1 MTGLRP
7 SHLKCIFRGKR
18 ENDSPEAQCRATL
31 SRLIHLTFEDPAQ
44 LGPDDFWENFCGGKL
59 SIVPQENK
67 SRPVGQ
73 KNLLYKLMTSLQGRK
88 HDKVLVQLAGPAH
101 LAGKPNGVLAAALM
115 AQMEID
121 YAQRV
126 TETDEPSIRCIL
138 TTDAESA
145 FQSTSRKHCYDVLC
159 SEPTLKEQLA
169 PFFAHTH
176 KGSQRVYWPEGNRL
190 LKPSSGFT
198 QGDVNSSKLFTCNTA
213 SLVAGLQQA
222 GGDHATVVAIV
233 DDITIMGTLAALV
246 KVDEARENLQKPSNY
261 LVNKKKQYV
270 YTANAAHV
278 PTIQQALPGHK
289 VIYIGGDIGF
299 TLSGIPLG
307 GEQHIIAALQN
318 NLNKTTRI
326 IANIAKLTN
335 VQEKLILLLQCI
347 PGRIQHLLSAVPTHL
362 SRDFARQHDEAIMNA
377 VAAALD
383 LGILT
388 ERDKLLMQ
396 RKISNHGLG
405 LRSMESNL
413 EFLFLAGFMKTV
425 RSIRHAFPNF
435 LGALECTLEADSGY
449 GLQLVDALE
458 HLQRLPSRKLRILLP
473 DSLRDVMK
481 DDYVW
486 PHDDIQRELDHMVAD
501 AHDAHYNMERIG
513 DQQDKATMLSTD
525 ASIFMLIPRSELLRI
540 SDEQITYLARQLFGK
555 AQRKCVRKYCPN
567 TAFSTGNICGAVL
580 DSRDIHIRTCKMN
593 NVNHQKHAALQQ
605 WFEDLCKQA
614 HIQTTPAP
622 PISEVSECNPTKQ
635 LAADIM
641 LIDVSLRQPGRDGK
655 SVAIDFSIVTPAA
668 ESYCKEAAKT
678 PLHAA
683 GLRETMKV
691 NKYSQSYKDMGDVH
705 FEPFV
710 LESGGVF
717 GVRAQ
722 EVFRRICDLITQST
736 GQSGSAIAHFWR
748 SRLLVTLAKIT
759 FTNAQKWA
767 LAHNR
772 LRDPDSVVTDLADY
786 YDHDEHEVK
795 RMLHSSGPE
804 RIYMADQEDSGRHAD
819 GNREDEGNEEEGKD
833 ADI

>member
-1 MTGLRP
+1 M
-7 SHLKCIFRGKR
+7 SCFFRGV
-18 ENDSPEAQCRATL
+18 A
-31 SRLIHLTFEDPAQ
+31 F
-44 LGPDDFWENFCGGKL
+44 
-59 SIVPQENK
+59 
-67 SRPVGQ
+67 GQ
-73 KNLLYKLMTSLQGRK
+73 KNLLYKLMTSLMGRK
-88 HDKVLVQLAGPAH
+88 HNKSLVQLAGPAH

-115 AQMEID
+115 AQMELD

-126 TETDEPSIRCIL
+126 AEGETPSIRCIL

-145 FQSTSRKHCYDVLC
+145 FQSTSRKHCHQVLC
-159 SEPTLKEQLA
+159 SEPTLREQVA

-176 KGSQRVYWPEGNRL
+176 KGSQRVYWPEGKRL

-213 SLVAGLQQA
+213 SLVAGLQSA
-222 GGDHATVVAIV
+222 GGDQATVVAIV

-246 KVDEARENLQKPSNY
+246 KVDEAREDLQKPSNY
-261 LVNKKKQYV
+261 LVNKTKQYV
-270 YTANAAHV
+270 YTMNEAHV
-278 PTIQQALPGHK
+278 PTIQEALPGHE
-289 VIYIGGDIGF
+289 VIYIGSETGF

-307 GEQHIIAALQN
+307 GEKHIIDVLQN
-318 NLNKTTRI
+318 NLDKTKNLI
-326 IANIAKLTN
+326 VNISRLTN

-347 PGRIQHLLSAVPTHL
+347 PGRIQHLLAAVPMHL
-362 SRDFARQHDEAIMNA
+362 SRDFARQHDEAITAA
-377 VAAALD
+377 VANALD
-383 LGILT
+383 LGMLT
-388 ERDKLLMQ
+388 DRDKLLMQ

-425 RSIRHAFPNF
+425 RSIRHAFPHFRNT
-435 LGALECTLEADSGY
+435 LECTLEADSGY
-449 GLQLVDALE
+449 GIELVNALE
-458 HLQRLPSRKLRILLP
+458 CLQQLSSHKLRALLP
-473 DSLRDVMK
+473 KTIRDVME

-486 PHDDIQRELDHMVAD
+486 PHDDIQRELDHILAE
-501 AHDAHYNMERIG
+501 AHDAHYDMARIG

-525 ASIFMLIPRSELLRI
+525 TSIFLLIPRSELLRV
-540 SDEQITYLARQLFGK
+540 SNEELVYLAKQLFGK
-555 AQRKCVRKYCPN
+555 AQRRCVRKFCPN
-567 TAFSTGNICGAVL
+567 TAFGSGNICGTLL
-580 DSRDIHIRTCKMN
+580 DSRDIHIRTCKIN
-593 NVNHQKHAALQQ
+593 DVNHRKHAALQQ

-622 PISEVSECNPTKQ
+622 PISEVSERNPTKQ

-641 LIDVSLRQPGRDGK
+641 LIDVSLREPGRDGK

-668 ESYCKEAAKT
+668 ESYCKEAAKK

-683 GLRETMKV
+683 GLREVLKV

-722 EVFRRICDLITQST
+722 EVFQRICDLITQST

-759 FTNAQKWA
+759 FTNARKWA
-767 LAHNR
+767 LAHNKS
-772 LRDPDSVVTDLADY
+772 RDPDSIPTDLADY
-786 YDHDEHEVK
+786 YDHDERETN

-804 RIYMADQEDSGRHAD
+804 RRYMADHQEDISGRKDKEDD
-819 GNREDEGNEEEGKD
+819 GNIHEEGKD
-833 ADI
+833 DDEGEDADLVI

>member
-1 MTGLRP
+1 
-7 SHLKCIFRGKR
+7 
-18 ENDSPEAQCRATL
+18 
-31 SRLIHLTFEDPAQ
+31 
-44 LGPDDFWENFCGGKL
+44 
-59 SIVPQENK
+59 
-67 SRPVGQ
+67 
-73 KNLLYKLMTSLQGRK
+73 
-88 HDKVLVQLAGPAH
+88 
-101 LAGKPNGVLAAALM
+101 
-115 AQMEID
+115 
-121 YAQRV
+121 
-126 TETDEPSIRCIL
+126 
-138 TTDAESA
+138 
-145 FQSTSRKHCYDVLC
+145 
-159 SEPTLKEQLA
+159 
-169 PFFAHTH
+169 
-176 KGSQRVYWPEGNRL
+176 
-190 LKPSSGFT
+190 
-198 QGDVNSSKLFTCNTA
+198 
-213 SLVAGLQQA
+213 
-222 GGDHATVVAIV
+222 VVAIV

-246 KVDEARENLQKPSNY
+246 KVDESRENLQRPSNY

-270 YTANAAHV
+270 YTANEAHV
-278 PTIQQALPGHK
+278 AVIQQALPSHK

-307 GEQHIIAALQN
+307 GEQYIRAALQN
-318 NLNKTTRI
+318 NLNKTTHI
-326 IANIAKLTN
+326 IANISRLTN

-347 PGRIQHLLSAVPTHL
+347 PGRIQHLLAAVPTHL

-377 VAAALD
+377 VANALD
-383 LGILT
+383 LGVLT
-388 ERDKLLMQ
+388 ERDKMLMQ

-425 RSIRHAFPNF
+425 RSIKHAFPNF

-449 GLQLVDALE
+449 GLQLMDALG
-458 HLQRLPSRKLRILLP
+458 HLQLLPSQKLRALLP
-473 DSLRDVMK
+473 DTLRDVMK

-486 PHDDIQRELDHMVAD
+486 PHDDIQRELDHMLAD
-501 AHDAHYNMERIG
+501 SHDAHYNMDRIG

-525 ASIFMLIPRSELLRI
+525 ASIFLLIPRSELLRI
-540 SDEQITYLARQLFGK
+540 SNEQIIYLAKQLFGK

-567 TAFSTGNICGAVL
+567 TAFGSGNICGAVL
-580 DSRDIHIRTCKMN
+580 DSRDIHIRTCRMN

-622 PISEVSECNPTKQ
+622 PISEVSERNPTKQ

-668 ESYCKEAAKT
+668 ESYRKEAARK

-683 GLRETMKV
+683 GLREAMKV
-691 NKYSQSYKDMGDVH
+691 NKYLQPYKDMGDVH

-710 LESGGVF
+710 LESGGIF

-736 GQSGSAIAHFWR
+736 GQRGSAIAHFWR

-767 LAHNR
+767 LAHNKP
-772 LRDPDSVVTDLADY
+772 RDPDSMVMDLVDY
-786 YDHDEHEVK
+786 YDHDEREVK

-804 RIYMADQEDSGRHAD
+804 RIYMADQEDSGGHAD
-819 GNREDEGNEEEGKD
+819 DDGAGVEESKEEGKD
-833 ADI
+833 EDFII

>member
-1 MTGLRP
+1 M
-7 SHLKCIFRGKR
+7 
-18 ENDSPEAQCRATL
+18 
-31 SRLIHLTFEDPAQ
+31 
-44 LGPDDFWENFCGGKL
+44 
-59 SIVPQENK
+59 
-67 SRPVGQ
+67 
-73 KNLLYKLMTSLQGRK
+73 
-88 HDKVLVQLAGPAH
+88 
-101 LAGKPNGVLAAALM
+101 
-115 AQMEID
+115 
-121 YAQRV
+121 
-126 TETDEPSIRCIL
+126 
-138 TTDAESA
+138 
-145 FQSTSRKHCYDVLC
+145 
-159 SEPTLKEQLA
+159 
-169 PFFAHTH
+169 
-176 KGSQRVYWPEGNRL
+176 
-190 LKPSSGFT
+190 
-198 QGDVNSSKLFTCNTA
+198 
-213 SLVAGLQQA
+213 
-222 GGDHATVVAIV
+222 

-246 KVDEARENLQKPSNY
+246 QVDEARENLQKPSNY

-289 VIYIGGDIGF
+289 VIYIGGDMGF

-307 GEQHIIAALQN
+307 GEQHITAALQN
-318 NLNKTTRI
+318 NLNKTTHI

-362 SRDFARQHDEAIMNA
+362 SRYFARQHDEAIMNA

-425 RSIRHAFPNF
+425 KSIRHAFPNF
-435 LGALECTLEADSGY
+435 LGALESTLEADSGY
-449 GLQLVDALE
+449 GLQLLDALE
-458 HLQRLPSRKLRILLP
+458 HLQRLPSRKLRTLLP
-473 DSLRDVMK
+473 DTLREVMK

-486 PHDDIQRELDHMVAD
+486 PHDDIQRELDRMLAET
-501 AHDAHYNMERIG
+501 HDAHYNMDRIG

-525 ASIFMLIPRSELLRI
+525 ASIFLLIPRSELLRI
-540 SDEQITYLARQLFGK
+540 SDEQIIYLAKQLFGK

-567 TAFSTGNICGAVL
+567 TSFGTGNICGAIL
-580 DSRDIHIRTCKMN
+580 DSRDIHIRTCRMN

-622 PISEVSECNPTKQ
+622 PISEVSERNPTKQ

-668 ESYCKEAAKT
+668 ESYCKEAAKK

-683 GLRETMKV
+683 GLREIMKV
-691 NKYSQSYKDMGDVH
+691 TKYSQSYKDMGDIH

-722 EVFRRICDLITQST
+722 EVFRRICELITQST

-772 LRDPDSVVTDLADY
+772 PRDPDSVVMDLADY
-786 YDHDEHEVK
+786 YDHDEREVK

-804 RIYMADQEDSGRHAD
+804 RNYMADKETSGGHAD
-819 GNREDEGNEEEGKD
+819 EDDGDRDNEGNEDEGNEDEGKD

>member
-1 MTGLRP
+1 
-7 SHLKCIFRGKR
+7 
-18 ENDSPEAQCRATL
+18 
-31 SRLIHLTFEDPAQ
+31 
-44 LGPDDFWENFCGGKL
+44 
-59 SIVPQENK
+59 
-67 SRPVGQ
+67 
-73 KNLLYKLMTSLQGRK
+73 
-88 HDKVLVQLAGPAH
+88 
-101 LAGKPNGVLAAALM
+101 M
-115 AQMEID
+115 AQMELD

-126 TETDEPSIRCIL
+126 TESDELSIRCIL

-159 SEPTLKEQLA
+159 SEPTLRERVA

-176 KGSQRVYWPEGNRL
+176 KGAQRVYWPEGNML
-190 LKPSSGFT
+190 LTPSSGFT

-213 SLVAGLQQA
+213 SLVAGLQLA
-222 GGDHATVVAIV
+222 GGDQATVVAIV

-246 KVDEARENLQKPSNY
+246 TVDAARENQQKPSNY

-270 YTANAAHV
+270 FTMNEAHM
-278 PTIQQALPGHK
+278 PEIQDKLPSHK
-289 VIYIGGDIGF
+289 VIYIGRDAGF
-299 TLSGIPLG
+299 KLSGIPLG
-307 GEQHIIAALQN
+307 GEQYIRTVLQN
-318 NLNKTTRI
+318 NLDKTKHI
-326 IANIAKLTN
+326 IANISRLTN

-347 PGRIQHLLSAVPTHL
+347 PGRIQHLLAAVPPHL
-362 SRDFARQHDEAIMNA
+362 SRDFARQHDEAISAA
-377 VAAALD
+377 VANALE
-383 LGILT
+383 LGTLT
-388 ERDKLLMQ
+388 GRDKLLMQ

-405 LRSMESNL
+405 LRSMETNL

-435 LGALECTLEADSGY
+435 SGALECTLEADSGY
-449 GLQLVDALE
+449 GLQLMDALE
-458 HLQRLPSRKLRILLP
+458 HLHQLPSQKLSALLP
-473 DSLRDVMK
+473 NTLRDVMK

-486 PHDDIQRELDHMVAD
+486 PHDAIQRELDHIIAEE
-501 AHDAHYNMERIG
+501 HDAHYDMTRIG

-525 ASIFMLIPRSELLRI
+525 TSIFLLIPRSELLSI
-540 SDEQITYLARQLFGK
+540 PDEHLIYLAKQLFGK
-555 AQRKCVRKYCPN
+555 AQRTCVRKFCPN
-567 TAFSTGNICGAVL
+567 TAFGSGNICGALL
-580 DSRDIHIRTCKMN
+580 DSRDIHIRTCRMN
-593 NVNHQKHAALQQ
+593 NVNHQKHAVLQQ

-622 PISEVSECNPTKQ
+622 PISEASERNPTKQ

-683 GLRETMKV
+683 GAREVMKV
-691 NKYSQSYKDMGDVH
+691 KKYSQSYKDMGDVH

-748 SRLLVTLAKIT
+748 SRLLVTLARIT

-767 LAHNR
+767 LAHNKP
-772 LRDPDSVVTDLADY
+772 RDPDSVVTDLADY
-786 YDHDEHEVK
+786 YDHDEREIN
-795 RMLHSSGPE
+795 RMIHSSGPE
-804 RIYMADQEDSGRHAD
+804 RRYMADQADSGRP
-819 GNREDEGNEEEGKD
+819 GGDEGKDDEGKDEGKD
-833 ADI
+833 ADII

>member
-1 MTGLRP
+1 
-7 SHLKCIFRGKR
+7 
-18 ENDSPEAQCRATL
+18 
-31 SRLIHLTFEDPAQ
+31 LTFENPAQ
-44 LGPDDFWENFCGGKL
+44 LGPDEFWENFCGGKL
-59 SIVPQENK
+59 SIVPQETK

-73 KNLLYKLMTSLQGRK
+73 KNLLYKLMTSLMGRT
-88 HDKVLVQLAGPAH
+88 HDKALVQLAGPSH

-115 AQMEID
+115 AQMELD

-126 TETDEPSIRCIL
+126 AESDELSIHCIL

-145 FQSTSRKHCYDVLC
+145 FQSTSRKHCHQVLC
-159 SEPTLKEQLA
+159 SEPTLRERVA

-176 KGSQRVYWPEGNRL
+176 KGSQRVYWPEGKRL

-213 SLVAGLQQA
+213 SLVAGLQLA
-222 GGDHATVVAIV
+222 GGDQATVVAIV

-246 KVDEARENLQKPSNY
+246 TVDEAREDLQKPSNY

-270 YTANAAHV
+270 YTMNEAHV
-278 PTIQQALPGHK
+278 STIQSALPSHK
-289 VIYIGGDIGF
+289 VIYIGGDTGF

-307 GEQHIIAALQN
+307 GEKHIRDALRN
-318 NLNKTTRI
+318 NLTKTKHI
-326 IANIAKLTN
+326 IANISRLTD

-347 PGRIQHLLSAVPTHL
+347 PGRIQHLLAAVPMHL
-362 SRDFARQHDEAIMNA
+362 SRDFARQHDEAITAA
-377 VAAALD
+377 VSDALD
-383 LGILT
+383 LGMLT
-388 ERDKLLMQ
+388 DRDKLLMR

-435 LGALECTLEADSGY
+435 QATLECTLDADSGY
-449 GLQLVDALE
+449 GLELMDALD
-458 HLQRLPSRKLRILLP
+458 HLQQLSSQKLSALLP
-473 DSLRDVMK
+473 NTLRDVMK

-486 PHDDIQRELDHMVAD
+486 PHDEIQRELDHILAK
-501 AHDAHYNMERIG
+501 AHDALYDMTRIG

-525 ASIFMLIPRSELLRI
+525 TSIFLLIPRSELLRI
-540 SDEQITYLARQLFGK
+540 SNEELIYLAKQLFGK
-555 AQRKCVRKYCPN
+555 AQRRCVLKFCPN
-567 TAFSTGNICGAVL
+567 TAFGTGNICGALL

-593 NVNHQKHAALQQ
+593 NVNHRKHAALQQ

-622 PISEVSECNPTKQ
+622 PISEASERNPTKQ

-668 ESYCKEAAKT
+668 ESYCREAAKK

-683 GLRETMKV
+683 GLRESMKV

-767 LAHNR
+767 LAHNKA
-772 LRDPDSVVTDLADY
+772 RDPDSIPMDLADY
-786 YDHDEHEVK
+786 YDHDEREMN
-795 RMLHSSGPE
+795 RMMHSSGPE
-804 RIYMADQEDSGRHAD
+804 RRYMVDQANSSRGR
-819 GNREDEGNEEEGKD
+819 EEEEEEEEEGKD
-833 ADI
+833 DEGKNDEGNDADIN